1 MLFIVWRF
9 HAVLARPGPRP
20 GVRACVCVCVSVC
33 VYMCARAR
41 VCDQVSV
48 FAGVRARAG
57 VGALGERPENTLVC
71 TERPFAAGE
80 FVFFHFC
87 STFSQAASCLVSDHF
102 KQQKQQPKKKK
113 KKERKEKKIYFPS
126 PGSTAPRASPPA
138 LPRGSFSLPRV
149 RARLWGGWGL
159 RVAWGSR
166 GFQGHCSLG
175 CISISQMGGGAAKA
189 AARRQSRLPLGP
201 FTRCSALAV
210 GREID
215 KPRRPGVTFSVRCWG
230 AFRIAAGRAQGP
242 GSGPRREG
250 GALLG
255 ASRAQ
260 SLDLEQT
267 FSLRSTASVCPLC
280 AQGLLRGPQQN
291 DWGCPRPRPCGWGR
305 L

>member
-1 MLFIVWRF
+1 M
-9 HAVLARPGPRP
+9 
-20 GVRACVCVCVSVC
+20 
-33 VYMCARAR
+33 
-41 VCDQVSV
+41 SV

-113 KKERKEKKIYFPS
+113 NERKKEKKRKEKK
-126 PGSTAPRASPPA
+126 STFHLPAPRASPPT
-138 LPRGSFSLPRV
+138 LPKGSLSLPRV

-159 RVAWGSR
+159 QSPPGWR

-210 GREID
+210 GREIN

-230 AFRIAAGRAQGP
+230 ACRVAAGRAQGP

-255 ASRAQ
+255 ASLAQ

-280 AQGLLRGPQQN
+280 ALGLLLGPQRN
-291 DWGCPRPRPCGWGR
+291 DWGRPRPRPRGWGR

>member
-113 KKERKEKKIYFPS
+113 KRKKEKKKKSTFHLPAPRLHVHLPQPS
-126 PGSTAPRASPPA
+126 PEAASLFPGS
-138 LPRGSFSLPRV
+138 
-149 RARLWGGWGL
+149 
-159 RVAWGSR
+159 
-166 GFQGHCSLG
+166 
-175 CISISQMGGGAAKA
+175 
-189 AARRQSRLPLGP
+189 
-201 FTRCSALAV
+201 
-210 GREID
+210 
-215 KPRRPGVTFSVRCWG
+215 
-230 AFRIAAGRAQGP
+230 GP
-242 GSGPRREG
+242 GSGVG
-250 GALLG
+250 GGCESPGGRGVSRGTALLG
-255 ASRAQ
+255 V
-260 SLDLEQT
+260 
-267 FSLRSTASVCPLC
+267 FP
-280 AQGLLRGPQQN
+280 
-291 DWGCPRPRPCGWGR
+291 
-305 L
+305 

>member
-1 MLFIVWRF
+1 MYFSISAPLF
-9 HAVLARPGPRP
+9 PKPP
-20 GVRACVCVCVSVC
+20 P
-33 VYMCARAR
+33 
-41 VCDQVSV
+41 
-48 FAGVRARAG
+48 
-57 VGALGERPENTLVC
+57 ALFPTTLNNKNNN
-71 TERPFAAGE
+71 
-80 FVFFHFC
+80 
-87 STFSQAASCLVSDHF
+87 Q
-102 KQQKQQPKKKK
+102 KKKK
-113 KKERKEKKIYFPS
+113 NERKKEKKRKEKK
-126 PGSTAPRASPPA
+126 STFHLPAPRASPPT
-138 LPRGSFSLPRV
+138 LPKGSLSLPRV

-159 RVAWGSR
+159 QSPPGWR

-210 GREID
+210 GREIN

-230 AFRIAAGRAQGP
+230 ACRVAAGRAQGP

-255 ASRAQ
+255 ASLAQ

-280 AQGLLRGPQQN
+280 ALGLLLGPQRN
-291 DWGCPRPRPCGWGR
+291 DWGRPRPRPRGWGR

>member
-87 STFSQAASCLVSDHF
+87 STFSQAASCLVSDQF

-113 KKERKEKKIYFPS
+113 KERKKRKKNLLSISRLHGSTCISPS
-126 PGSTAPRASPPA
+126 PPQRQLLSSQGQGQALGWVGAASRLGVEGFPGA
-138 LPRGSFSLPRV
+138 LLSWVYFHKSN
-149 RARLWGGWGL
+149 GGWG
-159 RVAWGSR
+159 G
-166 GFQGHCSLG
+166 
-175 CISISQMGGGAAKA
+175 
-189 AARRQSRLPLGP
+189 
-201 FTRCSALAV
+201 
-210 GREID
+210 E
-215 KPRRPGVTFSVRCWG
+215 
-230 AFRIAAGRAQGP
+230 
-242 GSGPRREG
+242 GSGEEAISPSPWPLHALFCTRRGE
-250 GALLG
+250 
-255 ASRAQ
+255 RN
-260 SLDLEQT
+260 
-267 FSLRSTASVCPLC
+267 R
-280 AQGLLRGPQQN
+280 
-291 DWGCPRPRPCGWGR
+291 
-305 L
+305 